1 MHYFS
6 RWLRRGGTVLTLI
19 GTVAALTLT
28 ACGTSGPAQSAGGAG
43 GTLQVWVY
51 QDASTTVQQ
60 STVDEFNKTSPV
72 KVVLTQIPGDD
83 YPNKLRIG
91 MGSSNQ
97 PDVFFNWGGGSIKPY
112 ADAGK
117 LLDLTPTLTADPQLK
132 QAFLPSILDDG
143 KIGDKYYGIPMRGMQ
158 PVVLFYNKTVFDQVG
173 AQPPKSWQDVLN
185 LITTFK
191 NKGITPFALAG
202 ATAWTE
208 QMWLEYLVDRIAG
221 PAVFAKIAGGDASQ
235 WGNPAILSAATTV
248 KTLVDS
254 GAFGSNYGSVSY
266 TTDGASTLFAKGRA
280 AMHLMGSWEYSNQ
293 LSAEPKFAAD
303 GLGWTAFPSIPG
315 GAGDPADVVGNPTN
329 YWSINSATK
338 NKDAAIAFVK
348 LAAQQ
353 DYAAKLVKNG
363 DVPTTSNAKSLLATS
378 PNPVFSG
385 FQFDLVSK
393 APSFTLSWDQ
403 ALPPQEATP
412 MTTNIQKLFAG
423 QVTPQQFVDA
433 MKILR

>member
-1 MHYFS
+1 MHFS
-6 RWLRRGGTVLTLI
+6 RALRRGSTALTLI
-19 GTVAALTLT
+19 TTVGVLTLT
-28 ACGTSGPAQSAGGAG
+28 ACGTSGPAQSSGGGAS
-43 GTLQVWVY
+43 GTLQVWTY
-51 QDASTTVQQ
+51 QDASATVQQ

-117 LLDLTPTLTADPQLK
+117 LLDLTPTMNADPALK
-132 QAFLPSILDDG
+132 QAFLPAILNDG

-158 PVVLFYNKTVFDQVG
+158 PVVLFYNKTLFQQANV
-173 AQPPKSWQDVLN
+173 QPPTSWQDVLN

-191 NKGITPFALAG
+191 NKHITPFALAG

-221 PAVFAKIAGGDASQ
+221 PEVFNKIENGDSSQ
-235 WGNPAILSAATTV
+235 WGDPAILSAAQTV
-248 KTLVDS
+248 KTLVDD
-254 GAFGSNYGSVSY
+254 GAFGNNFGSVSY
-266 TTDGASTLFAKGRA
+266 TAGGASTLFAKGKA
-280 AMHLMGSWEYSNQ
+280 AMHLMGSWEYANQ
-293 LSAEPKFAAD
+293 LSSEPGFANS
-303 GLGWTAFPSIPG
+303 GLGWTAFPSVPN

-329 YWSINSATK
+329 YWSINGATK

-353 DYAAKLVKNG
+353 DYVSKLVKNG
-363 DVPTTSNAKSLLATS
+363 DVPTTANAKSLLASS
-378 PNPVFSG
+378 PNPAFST
-385 FQFDLVSK
+385 FQFDMVSK

-403 ALPPQEATP
+403 ALPPQQATP
-412 MTTNIQKLFAG
+412 MVTNIQKLFAG
-423 QVTPQQFVDA
+423 QLNPQQFVDA
-433 MKILR
+433 MKAMR

>member
-1 MHYFS
+1 MHLS
-6 RWLRRGGTVLTLI
+6 RWLRRGSTVLTLVT
-19 GTVAALTLT
+19 TVGALTLT
-28 ACGTSGPAQSAGGAG
+28 ACGTSGPTGSGQAGG

-72 KVVLTQIPGDD
+72 KAVLTQIPGDD

-117 LLDLTPTLTADPQLK
+117 LLDLTPTMTADPSLK
-132 QAFLPSILDDG
+132 QAFLPAILDDG

-158 PVVLFYNKTVFDQVG
+158 PVVLFYNKSVFAQAG
-173 AQPPKSWQDVLN
+173 AQPPKSWADVQS

-191 NKGITPFALAG
+191 NKGVTPFALAG

-221 PAVFAKIAGGDASQ
+221 PAVFDRIAAGDSSQ
-235 WGNPAILSAATTV
+235 WGNPAILSAAQTV
-248 KTLVDS
+248 KQLVDA
-254 GAFGSNYGSVSY
+254 GAFGQNYGSVSY
-266 TTDGASTLFAKGRA
+266 TAGGASTLFAKGKA

-293 LSAEPKFAAD
+293 LSSEPTFAAD
-303 GLGWTAFPSIPG
+303 GLGWTSFPAIPG
-315 GAGDPADVVGNPTN
+315 GAGDPSDVVGNPTN
-329 YWSINSATK
+329 YWSINASTK
-338 NKDAAIAFVK
+338 YKDAAIAFVK
-348 LAAQQ
+348 LAAAKE
-353 DYAAKLVKNG
+353 YSAKLVKNG
-363 DVPTTSNAKSLLATS
+363 DVPTTSDAKSLLSGS
-378 PNPVFSG
+378 PNPAFSR

-403 ALPPQEATP
+403 ALPPQQATP

-423 QVTPQQFVDA
+423 QLTPQAFVDA
-433 MKILR
+433 MKAMR